1 MSFYVG
7 TPAKSPPAA
16 AASAASSFAAL
27 PSASG
32 TSGWRRFVLDVL
44 AMMAQLNPRNH

>member
-16 AASAASSFAAL
+16 AASAASSFAGL

-32 TSGWRRFVLDVL
+32 TSGWRRFVHVP
-44 AMMAQLNPRNH
+44 AMMARSN

>member
-32 TSGWRRFVLDVL
+32 TSGWRRFVRCA
-44 AMMAQLNPRNH
+44 AMMERSS